1 MVDLVGID
9 VYMLNICI
17 MKILTLAPST
27 ALTVYFIESL

>member
-17 MKILTLAPST
+17 MRILILASST
-27 ALTVYFIESL
+27 ALTVRFIELI